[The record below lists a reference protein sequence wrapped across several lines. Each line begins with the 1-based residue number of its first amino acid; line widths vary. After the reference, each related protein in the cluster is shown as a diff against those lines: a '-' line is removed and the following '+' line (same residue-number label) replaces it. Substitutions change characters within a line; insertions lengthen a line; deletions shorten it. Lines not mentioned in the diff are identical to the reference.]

1 MNEEEVHLTLHFSL
15 YSLLQQLLEGEA
27 VEDQSNDEE
36 DDVDNDGQDLRL
48 TEHHVGW
55 RGEVAGDVELSCITV
70 QNENIVQIF
79 CWEITKYSQRR
90 DKDKGA

>member
-1 MNEEEVHLTLHFSL
+1 MNEEEVHLTLNFSL

-55 RGEVAGDVELSCITV
+55 GCEVAGDIELSCITV
-70 QNENIVQIF
+70 QDENIVQIF